1 VTPPSGTETDPSHK
15 LAGEATVQAEQLF
28 RVMFEQAAVGIAL
41 IETATGR
48 FLRVNHRYCEI
59 VGLSADE
66 MTATTFMAITHPD
79 DLQADLDN
87 MEELKAG
94 RIRNFS
100 MVKRYFRS
108 DGSTVWVDLTVS
120 PMWEPGEQPT
130 FHIAVVQDITERKR
144 AQEALRLTESR
155 LTEILDNSTA
165 MIFMKDPEGRYL
177 LVNRAF
183 ERGFGLKAEQILG
196 KTDVDIFSAG
206 QAALFQ
212 ANDRAVIRSGR
223 PMEFEEVAQCVDGE
237 HVSIVT
243 KFPLRNVESSIYAVC
258 GIVTDITERKQ
269 AEQHLADLN
278 ATLEQQVM
286 QRTRELEESRQQL
299 QAIVDGTSDAVF
311 VKDLEGRY
319 RLFNRAAERF
329 AGKSQDEVI
338 GRDDR
343 FIFSPTDAQ
352 VLMEADRNVIA
363 GGTTTTYED
372 IVTTADGVQR
382 TFLSTKGPLFDGQGH
397 VTGLFGISREITAR
411 KQVEE
416 KLRLSE
422 ERLRLAQKSAHIG
435 VWEWN
440 VRANQLTWTPELEA
454 LYGLD
459 TCTVRTYEDFSCRV
473 HPDDLDRIEVDRNAA
488 VRNRQPFDLEFRII
502 RPTGEI
508 RWVSAHGGAVYD
520 EAGQPIRVF
529 GNNRDITERKQA
541 EKALRESEERL
552 RLALEG
558 GDLGS
563 WDVDMR
569 TGQAR
574 WNRRHALMQGYEPV
588 DGPVTIQK
596 WLERVHP
603 EDVDRVMA
611 AIARAMRESSLFAE
625 EHRLFRA
632 DNGEERWLSLY
643 GRFSYDE
650 AGEPVRFNGVSLD
663 ITDRKQAEEVLHQL
677 NETLEQ
683 RVAERTEALR
693 ASEAFNREVL
703 DSLSAYVVVLDASG
717 VIVAVNRAWE
727 RAALCNDPLELAQVG
742 LGANYVKV
750 CERAADTSPE
760 AREVLEGIAAV
771 LEGRQIVFE
780 REYLWIWRGYKQW
793 FSMRVTPLS
802 DRGGCVIVHEDV
814 TERKQAEEAVR
825 ASEER
830 FRSFFENAAIGAAQI
845 NPQKRFLHVNDRLCQ
860 ITGYTRDE
868 LLTMGPLDL
877 DHPDEVE
884 ADRKRIREFFHG
896 KTAYLHYEKRYV
908 HKAGYIVWVRV
919 TVAPIRDDRGTVFTT
934 AALIEDITERK
945 RAEEALRD
953 SYQRLQV
960 LSREV
965 QVAKEGERSR
975 LSRELHDEFGQVLSG
990 LKLELTTVTNSLS
1003 HGHVS
1008 TAVRM
1013 KMKKAIGMV
1022 DRLFVSLREMV
1033 SALRPSIL
1041 DELGLVPA
1049 LEAFVSDIQEQSDLH
1064 CNLVTEQVISQ
1075 PRWGPEIES
1084 ALFRIVQELLT
1095 NVIRHAKATTVTI
1108 ALGHEDGQIM
1118 LTVRDNGR
1126 GFDVCHV
1133 GRKNR
1138 FGLRGVQERAELLG
1152 GTITIDSTRKVGTT
1166 VTVRI
1171 PVELSLPNNL
1181 RKHLDRPRMSIS
1193 PRKRPRRGH

>member
-1 VTPPSGTETDPSHK
+1 MTPPSGTETDPSHK

-183 ERGFGLKAEQILG
+183 ERRFGLKAEQILG

-206 QAALFQ
+206 QAAMFQ

-243 KFPLRNVESSIYAVC
+243 KFPLRNAESSIYAVC

-278 ATLEQQVM
+278 ATLERQVM

-372 IVTTADGVQR
+372 IATTADGVQR

-397 VTGLFGISREITAR
+397 VTGLFGISR
-411 KQVEE
+411 
-416 KLRLSE
+416 
-422 ERLRLAQKSAHIG
+422 
-435 VWEWN
+435 
-440 VRANQLTWTPELEA
+440 
-454 LYGLD
+454 
-459 TCTVRTYEDFSCRV
+459 
-473 HPDDLDRIEVDRNAA
+473 
-488 VRNRQPFDLEFRII
+488 
-502 RPTGEI
+502 
-508 RWVSAHGGAVYD
+508 
-520 EAGQPIRVF
+520 
-529 GNNRDITERKQA
+529 DITERKHA
-541 EKALRESEERL
+541 EQTVQESEERFRSIFEHAGTGIAIL
-552 RLALEG
+552 DLEG
-558 GDLGS
+558 RFLRCNPS
-563 WDVDMR
+563 YCTLV
-569 TGQAR
+569 
-574 WNRRHALMQGYEPV
+574 GYTEAELRELDCKQV
-588 DGPVTIQK
+588 
-596 WLERVHP
+596 VHP
-603 EDVDRVMA
+603 EDLA
-611 AIARAMRESSLFAE
+611 AILAERDRLYAQEVPFFEIESRHRHKDGRSVWVHKFVSLLRNAAGQPTNLFALISDVTERRRMQEILE
-625 EHRLFRA
+625 E
-632 DNGEERWLSLY
+632 
-643 GRFSYDE
+643 
-650 AGEPVRFNGVSLD
+650 
-663 ITDRKQAEEVLHQL
+663 
-677 NETLEQ
+677 

-693 ASEAFNREVL
+693 ASETFNREVL
-703 DSLSAYVVVLDASG
+703 DSLSAYIVVLDASG

-727 RAALCNDPLELAQVG
+727 RAALCNDPLGLAQVG

-793 FSMRVTPLS
+793 FSMRVMPLR

-845 NPQKRFLHVNDRLCQ
+845 NPQGRFLHVNGRLCQ

-868 LLTMGPLDL
+868 LLTKGPLDL

-884 ADRKRIREFFHG
+884 ADRKRIREFYHAH
-896 KTAYLHYEKRYV
+896 TPYLHYEKRYV
-908 HKAGYIVWVRV
+908 HKAGHIVWVRV
-919 TVAPIRDDRGTVFTT
+919 TVAPIRDDRGAVRTT
-934 AALIEDITERK
+934 AALIEDVTERK

-1064 CNLVTEQVISQ
+1064 CDLVTAQIISE

-1108 ALGHEDGQIM
+1108 VLGHEDGQIM

-1171 PVELSLPNNL
+1171 PVELPLSNNL

-1193 PRKRPRRGH
+1193 PGKRPRRGH